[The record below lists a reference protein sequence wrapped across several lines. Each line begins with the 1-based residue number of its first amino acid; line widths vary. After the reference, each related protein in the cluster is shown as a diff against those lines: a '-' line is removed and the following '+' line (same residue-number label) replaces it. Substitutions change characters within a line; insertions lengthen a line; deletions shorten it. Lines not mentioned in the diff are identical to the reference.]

1 VYASDEIFYLGRRPI
16 LITAEVRSGAILQ
29 MEMLP
34 CLSKEAWEGHW
45 KRLREKGILPL
56 KSISD
61 EGCVMAAA
69 REQWQEPWQPDTFH
83 AVSYRL
89 GEFARRLN
97 SAAEKAFEYACQRQ
111 SRSQKAKS
119 LKVRQA
125 TEQQAQQAEQAF
137 EKAYT
142 HLQDFRFLYHCILQQ
157 NDAFLPQFSAVR
169 NRSKAEAEVSL
180 AIECLRSLGIAGLD
194 KALDEVQNILPQL
207 YQFLDGAAQA
217 TAELQAQLGEHLVPF
232 FTHAWV
238 ETVNSFVRLF
248 LDDSKDQPSPAQSDH
263 VLLESP
269 HFPQRQAQRQSTHGN
284 SQR

>member
-1 VYASDEIFYLGRRPI
+1 
-16 LITAEVRSGAILQ
+16 

-232 FTHAWV
+232 LPMPG
-238 ETVNSFVRLF
+238 SKRSILLF
-248 LDDSKDQPSPAQSDH
+248 AFSWTIQKTSPAQLNLIMFYWNHRTFLRGKRKGKAPMEILSGSPLNKNWLDL
-263 VLLESP
+263 LLE
-269 HFPQRQAQRQSTHGN
+269 QVKA
-284 SQR
+284 